1 MLNILVVDDSLIMRR
16 NIKKYISELG
26 HNIVGEA
33 KNGYEA
39 VKMAKK
45 LTPDIITMDITMPKM
60 DGIEA
65 LKAVLVDNKDI
76 NIIMTTSHGQENIV
90 ANALQMGAKGYI
102 LKPVTKENLLNSID
116 AIAN

>member
-16 NIKKYISELG
+16 NIKKYILELG
-26 HNIVGEA
+26 HNIIGEA
-33 KNGYEA
+33 KNGREA
-39 VKMAKK
+39 VKRAKDLK
-45 LTPDIITMDITMPKM
+45 PDIITMDITMPEM

-65 LKAVLVDNKDI
+65 LKAIMAENKDI
-76 NIIMTTSHGQENIV
+76 NVIMTTSHGQENIV
-90 ANALQMGAKGYI
+90 ANALQIGAKGYI

>member
-1 MLNILVVDDSLIMRR
+1 MRR

-45 LTPDIITMDITMPKM
+45 LTPDIITMDITMPEM

-65 LKAVLVDNKDI
+65 LKAIMAENKDI
-76 NIIMTTSHGQENIV
+76 NVIMTTSHGQENIV
-90 ANALQMGAKGYI
+90 ANALQIGAKGYI
-102 LKPVTKENLLNSID
+102 LKPISKERLQESIVKVLTKAHI
-116 AIAN
+116 